1 MLKGLPQSIQWVD
14 KNSLT
19 EDELSKSFVITS
31 DCEGN
36 KTKGIDKE
44 NYILAY
50 FEEKPQIV
58 IYYFQNVDLET
69 DHETYIKLILNKR
82 IANQYRRKEK
92 VLNYNKKV
100 FNALQRIFN
109 V

>member
-1 MLKGLPQSIQWVD
+1 MSESILWVD

-31 DCEGN
+31 DLEGN
-36 KTKGIDKE
+36 KTKGINKE

-50 FEEKPQIV
+50 FEEKPKIV
-58 IYYFQNVDLET
+58 IYYFKNVDLET

-82 IANQYRRKEK
+82 VANQYRRKEK
-92 VLNYNKKV
+92 LLNYNKKV
-100 FNALQRIFN
+100 FNALQRILD